1 MLYLKLLGH
10 YYKDGLFSDSETP
23 IVKEATLGNKGTIRL
38 HSDKEDTLYVV
49 HEDLANVPSYV
60 KDEFKNCMYTSG
72 ALIYEALSKDI
83 IEFPWWTKIT
93 VVPNYEKHN
102 YIIYW
107 PIEKDD
113 YDKLV
118 DMDGKLGTLYRYLE
132 VQELVKASCAKQLAI
147 KRDYMNDLCP
157 VDDRPTDI
165 MYQAPNGAV
174 NLSVKGTTISASDVA
189 CDCRDV
195 LEYNRPFTVDDLSTN
210 ISYPVD
216 NRILGL
222 DGELNQN
229 ETKGKEKENM
239 NNLFGNLRVGKAGSN
254 YSITYFGTVA
264 YKGKTWYNNTVYDCQ
279 GMTIDLDLLYLVPTS
294 EINSGD
300 IIEKDGVAYHVNS
313 VADGKLEVVNLVTS
327 KEETLLPGGP
337 FGMTLYSKVYNP
349 MGGMGAKDNNLGNML
364 LMQSLL
370 GNKGGDNSMLVA
382 MMMMQGGFTFPAMK
396 LPETPAKRK

>member
-1 MLYLKLLGH
+1 MLYLKLLGR

-23 IVKEATLGNKGTIRL
+23 IVEEITLGNTGTIRL
-38 HSDKEDTLYVV
+38 HSNKQDTLYVM
-49 HEDLANVPSYV
+49 HEDLSNVPKYI
-60 KDEFKNCMYTSG
+60 KDVFKNCRYTSG
-72 ALIYEALSKDI
+72 ALIYEALSKGT
-83 IEFPWWTKIT
+83 IEFPRAEKIT
-93 VVPNYEKHN
+93 VVPRSEACGLNQY
-102 YIIYW
+102 YLIYW
-107 PIEKDD
+107 PIE
-113 YDKLV
+113 V
-118 DMDGKLGTLYRYLE
+118 DELEELRKMDGKLGEWYRDFE
-132 VQELVKASCAKQLAI
+132 IPTIIPDNWPQE
-147 KRDYMNDLCP
+147 
-157 VDDRPTDI
+157 
-165 MYQAPNGAV
+165 QA
-174 NLSVKGTTISASDVA
+174 LSVQGKILTASDVYESKVLSASDVYGLSA
-189 CDCRDV
+189 CD
-195 LEYNRPFTVDDLSTN
+195 F
-210 ISYPVD
+210 ISNPD
-216 NRILGL
+216 AMSLCGSIDFGTSGWDSASDIITKSNLTFKF
-222 DGELNQN
+222 NN
-229 ETKGKEKENM
+229 EKEQGKEKENM

-396 LPETPAKRK
+396 LPEAPAKRK

>member
-49 HEDLANVPSYV
+49 HEDLANVP
-60 KDEFKNCMYTSG
+60 KHIKEEFKNKKYTSG
-72 ALIYEALSKDI
+72 ALIYEALSQDI
-83 IEFPWWTKIT
+83 IEFPWAAKIIVEPT
-93 VVPNYEKHN
+93 SELCGLLYS
-102 YIIYW
+102 YYTIYW
-107 PIEKDD
+107 PIT
-113 YDKLV
+113 V
-118 DMDGKLGTLYRYLE
+118 DEYAELKKMDGKLGTWYRDFE
-132 VQELVKASCAKQLAI
+132 IPKPI
-147 KRDYMNDLCP
+147 TIND
-157 VDDRPTDI
+157 
-165 MYQAPNGAV
+165 GA
-174 NLSVKGTTISASDVA
+174 NISVKGKTLTAKDVYCMPSLSASDVYGLSA
-189 CDCRDV
+189 CDFNPGVHISNPDAMSLCGSID
-195 LEYNRPFTVDDLSTN
+195 FSTSGWDTASSLITDSN
-210 ISYPVD
+210 WTFKF
-216 NRILGL
+216 N
-222 DGELNQN
+222 N
-229 ETKGKEKENM
+229 EKEQGKEKENM

-294 EINSGD
+294 EISSGD

-396 LPETPAKRK
+396 LPEAPAKRK

>member
-23 IVKEATLGNKGTIRL
+23 TVKEATLGNKGTIRL
-38 HSDKEDTLYVV
+38 HSDKEDTLYIV

-60 KDEFKNCMYTSG
+60 KDEFKNKKYTSG
-72 ALIYEALSKDI
+72 ALIYEALSQDI
-83 IEFPWWTKIT
+83 IEFPWAAKIIVEPT
-93 VVPNYEKHN
+93 SQLCGLLYS
-102 YIIYW
+102 YYTIYW
-107 PIEKDD
+107 PVT
-113 YDKLV
+113 V
-118 DMDGKLGTLYRYLE
+118 DEYAELKKMDGKLGTWYRDFE
-132 VQELVKASCAKQLAI
+132 I
-147 KRDYMNDLCP
+147 
-157 VDDRPTDI
+157 
-165 MYQAPNGAV
+165 PNPLKV
-174 NLSVKGTTISASDVA
+174 SESVLTSNNYIDT
-189 CDCRDV
+189 
-195 LEYNRPFTVDDLSTN
+195 LTYNRPFTIDDCATS
-210 ISYPVD
+210 ISYITAD
-216 NRILGL
+216 RILGL
-222 DGELNQN
+222 DGQLNQN

-300 IIEKDGVAYHVNS
+300 IIEKDGVAYYVNS

-382 MMMMQGGFTFPAMK
+382 MMMMQGGFTFPAMR
-396 LPETPAKRK
+396 LPEAPAKRK

>member
-1 MLYLKLLGH
+1 MLYLKLLGR

-23 IVKEATLGNKGTIRL
+23 IVEEITLGNTGTIRL
-38 HSDKEDTLYVV
+38 HSNKQDTLYIM
-49 HEDLANVPSYV
+49 HEDLSNVPKYI
-60 KDEFKNCMYTSG
+60 KDEFKNCKYTSG
-72 ALIYEALSKDI
+72 ALIYEALSKGT
-83 IEFPWWTKIT
+83 IEFPRAEKIT
-93 VVPNYEKHN
+93 IVPRSEACGLNQY
-102 YIIYW
+102 YLIYW
-107 PIEKDD
+107 PIE
-113 YDKLV
+113 V
-118 DMDGKLGTLYRYLE
+118 DELEELKKMDGKLGTWYRDFEIPTTLPTNYL
-132 VQELVKASCAKQLAI
+132 QEQ
-147 KRDYMNDLCP
+147 
-157 VDDRPTDI
+157 T
-165 MYQAPNGAV
+165 
-174 NLSVKGTTISASDVA
+174 LSVKDEICSGKDVYCVSTLSADKAFSSIGFSSGASYYVNDRTISISDI
-189 CDCRDV
+189 DDRLTR
-195 LEYNRPFTVDDLSTN
+195 LE
-210 ISYPVD
+210 
-216 NRILGL
+216 
-222 DGELNQN
+222 NQN
-229 ETKGKEKENM
+229 QTKGKEKENM

-294 EINSGD
+294 EISSGD
-300 IIEKDGVAYHVNS
+300 IIEKDGTAYHVNS

-396 LPETPAKRK
+396 LPEAPAKRK

>member
-10 YYKDGLFSDSETP
+10 YYKDGLFSNSETP
-23 IVKEATLGNKGTIRL
+23 IVQDFTLGNKGTIRI

-49 HEDLANVPSYV
+49 HEDLSNVPSHI
-60 KDEFKNCMYTSG
+60 KDEFKNRMYTSG
-72 ALIYEALSKDI
+72 ALIYEALLKGI
-83 IEFPWWTKIT
+83 IEFPRTAKI
-93 VVPNYEKHN
+93 VVRPTSELCGPYLLH
-102 YIIYW
+102 YTIYW
-107 PIEKDD
+107 PIEI
-113 YDKLV
+113 DKLEELKK
-118 DMDGKLGTLYRYLE
+118 MDGKLGSWYRDVE
-132 VQELVKASCAKQLAI
+132 I
-147 KRDYMNDLCP
+147 WDYIATND
-157 VDDRPTDI
+157 V
-165 MYQAPNGAV
+165 A
-174 NLSVKGTTISASDVA
+174 NLSVKGKTLSASDVYGTAVLSASDVYGLSA
-189 CDCRDV
+189 CDDISNQVCTT
-195 LEYNRPFTVDDLSTN
+195 TVDCSDVSFCVNGKKVLVSDIDDRLT
-210 ISYPVD
+210 
-216 NRILGL
+216 RL
-222 DGELNQN
+222 ENQN

-239 NNLFGNLRVGKAGSN
+239 NNLFGNLRVGKAGSS

-300 IIEKDGVAYHVNS
+300 IIEKDGDAYHVNS

-396 LPETPAKRK
+396 LPEAPAKRK

>member
-1 MLYLKLLGH
+1 MLYLKLLGR

-23 IVKEATLGNKGTIRL
+23 TVGQITLGNKGTIRL

-49 HEDLANVPSYV
+49 HEDLSNVPKHI
-60 KDEFKNCMYTSG
+60 KDEFKNRRYTSG
-72 ALIYEALSKDI
+72 ALIYEALSKGT
-83 IEFPWWTKIT
+83 IEFPRAEKII
-93 VVPNYEKHN
+93 VVPRSEACGLNQY
-102 YIIYW
+102 YLIYW
-107 PIEKDD
+107 PIE
-113 YDKLV
+113 V
-118 DMDGKLGTLYRYLE
+118 DELEELRKMDGKLGDWYRDFEIPTILPDNWPQTQTLTIEGQTLSAKDVYGSKVLSAKDVYGFSNKVYNLTSISNPDAMSLGGSIDFDTSGWE
-132 VQELVKASCAKQLAI
+132 NASSLFTDSNWTFKLNNEQE
-147 KRDYMNDLCP
+147 
-157 VDDRPTDI
+157 
-165 MYQAPNGAV
+165 
-174 NLSVKGTTISASDVA
+174 
-189 CDCRDV
+189 
-195 LEYNRPFTVDDLSTN
+195 
-210 ISYPVD
+210 
-216 NRILGL
+216 
-222 DGELNQN
+222 
-229 ETKGKEKENM
+229 KGKEKENM

-279 GMTIDLDLLYLVPTS
+279 GMTIDLDLLYLVPIS
-294 EINSGD
+294 EINPGD
-300 IIEKDGVAYHVNS
+300 IIEKDGTAYHVNS

-396 LPETPAKRK
+396 LPEAPAKRK

>member
-49 HEDLANVPSYV
+49 HEDLANVPKHV
-60 KDEFKNCMYTSG
+60 KEEFKNSNYTSG
-72 ALIYEALSKDI
+72 ALIYEALSQDI
-83 IEFPWWTKIT
+83 IEFPWAAKIIVEPT
-93 VVPNYEKHN
+93 SELCGLLYS
-102 YIIYW
+102 YYTIYW
-107 PIEKDD
+107 PITIDEYAELK
-113 YDKLV
+113 K
-118 DMDGKLGTLYRYLE
+118 MDGKLGTWYIDFEIR
-132 VQELVKASCAKQLAI
+132 KPI
-147 KRDYMNDLCP
+147 RTND
-157 VDDRPTDI
+157 V
-165 MYQAPNGAV
+165 V
-174 NLSVKGTTISASDVA
+174 NISVKGNTISATNVA

-195 LEYNRPFTVDDLSTN
+195 LEYNRPFAVDDDSIY
-210 ISYPVD
+210 ISYQAAD
-216 NRILGL
+216 RILGL

-229 ETKGKEKENM
+229 QTKGKEKENM

-300 IIEKDGVAYHVNS
+300 IIEKDGVTYHVNS

-396 LPETPAKRK
+396 LPEAPAKRK